1 MGSEWPL
8 MTLREAGVQLIDCEH
23 RTPPAAEEGYP
34 YIAIPQV
41 RDGRL
46 DLQGV
51 RRISKQDF
59 ESWTRR
65 AKPTQWD
72 VILSRRCNPGETA
85 VVPSGLECAIGQNL
99 VLLRADGSRVLP
111 EFLRWMVRGPSWWE
125 QVRTFLNAGAVFD
138 SLKCADIPNF
148 VLPVPPLEEQ
158 QAIAHILGTLDD
170 KIELNR
176 RMNETLESIARALF
190 QSWFVDFDPVRA
202 KSEGRDPGVGKS
214 VADLFPNSFDDSEL
228 GEIPAGWSVARLD
241 EIAVLATNTIN
252 PGAEPDRVWEH
263 YSIPAYDNGRKPA
276 RERGSEIKSNKYRV
290 PPTSVLVSKLN
301 PQIPRVWCPD
311 VRDEAAAICSTE
323 FMPFVPLEAEFRPW
337 LYCLAASTGFQA
349 AVADRA
355 TGSTG
360 SRQRVSPAE
369 IAKLPVI
376 LPPRDLIIRFGEVVS
391 DMLSAIFRMCRET
404 AVLAEIRN
412 ALLPKL
418 VSGELRLPAALR
430 EK

>member
-1 MGSEWPL
+1 
-8 MTLREAGVQLIDCEH
+8 
-23 RTPPAAEEGYP
+23 
-34 YIAIPQV
+34 
-41 RDGRL
+41 
-46 DLQGV
+46 
-51 RRISKQDF
+51 
-59 ESWTRR
+59 
-65 AKPTQWD
+65 
-72 VILSRRCNPGETA
+72 
-85 VVPSGLECAIGQNL
+85 
-99 VLLRADGSRVLP
+99 
-111 EFLRWMVRGPSWWE
+111 MVRGPSWWE